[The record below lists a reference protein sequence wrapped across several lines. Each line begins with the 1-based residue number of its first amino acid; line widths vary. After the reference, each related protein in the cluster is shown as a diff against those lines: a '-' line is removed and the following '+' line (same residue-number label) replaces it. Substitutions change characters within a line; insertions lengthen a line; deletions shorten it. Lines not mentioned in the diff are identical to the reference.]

1 MGGCRFRVGQTYMGY
16 SKLTGG
22 NMSII
27 ITKKTPQ
34 YVYYETDTGIT
45 GKAMVK
51 LMNGDEAILIEKAN
65 KLIVNSANI
74 WS

>member
-1 MGGCRFRVGQTYMGY
+1 
-16 SKLTGG
+16 
-22 NMSII
+22 MSII